1 MKVTTKGQ
9 VTIPK
14 EVRESMGIDPGDEV
28 EFVEVEGK
36 YVLRKRVEENPFE
49 KWKGTLETGRSTEEV
64 MAELRGRDLPDDGAT
79 AKES

>member
-14 EVRESMGIDPGDEV
+14 EVREAMGIDPGDEV
-28 EFVEVEGK
+28 EFVETEDG

-49 KWKGTLETGRSTEEV
+49 RWKGTLDTGRSTEEV
-64 MAELRGRDLPDDGAT
+64 VAELRGREPGEGPEAEDP
-79 AKES
+79 

>member
-14 EVRESMGIDPGDEV
+14 EVREAMGIDPGDEV
-28 EFVEVEGK
+28 EFVETEDG

-49 KWKGTLETGRSTEEV
+49 RWRGTLETGRPTEDV
-64 MAELRGRDLPDDGAT
+64 VAELRGRDLPDGE
-79 AKES
+79 ES